1 MGMFG
6 YRGGERR
13 YDRAGFL
20 VLAKLEGDR
29 GADHR
34 LLPLERRRES
44 AHPVLPGMDRAFA
57 HYLRCDDDIFR
68 KAFVRTKKEMQRVLH
83 PKEPLVLDPADR
95 GVRGLPQR
103 AVRKNIATKIGR

>member
-57 HYLRCDDDIFR
+57 HYPRCDDDIVH
-68 KAFVRTKKEMQRVLH
+68 KAYGTTKKEIPRVIH
-83 PKEPLVLDPADR
+83 PKEPLDLNKADR
-95 GVRGLPQR
+95 DLQDRRQGGR
-103 AVRKNIATKIGR
+103 AYK